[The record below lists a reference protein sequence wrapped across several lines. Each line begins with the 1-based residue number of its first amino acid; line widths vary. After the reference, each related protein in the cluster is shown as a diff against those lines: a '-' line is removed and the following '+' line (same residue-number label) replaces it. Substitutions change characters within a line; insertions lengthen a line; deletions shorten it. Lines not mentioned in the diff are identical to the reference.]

1 MMVTDLEN
9 ISLFLFNHIESEK
22 KILTQKEEK
31 KIRTWITKIL
41 MKNKSIDQKR
51 AKTKLWK
58 KMNEK
63 NKLNQGRHPKKID
76 FFFDLSHY
84 EGNVQ

>member
-31 KIRTWITKIL
+31 KN
-41 MKNKSIDQKR
+41 KNMDHKD
-51 AKTKLWK
+51 LD
-58 KMNEK
+58 EK
-63 NKLNQGRHPKKID
+63 
-76 FFFDLSHY
+76 
-84 EGNVQ
+84 